1 LSGTKGGVLPFSYRH
16 FLRQVPAQTIRDF
29 LEARGV
35 SFERDIDWQVE
46 EPKIAGQLTE
56 AIDAL
61 DEDMGAEIIADF
73 ERAYHLSDERGYTAL
88 LNATPDREGLA
99 ERLAELENGQER
111 SLRVLIDDEE
121 LWALRGGVVGVS

>member
-73 ERAYHLSDERGYTAL
+73 ERGYTAL